1 MVESKKSTYEFKA
14 EIKKLLDILVNS
26 LYTSKEIFIRELI
39 SNASD
44 ALEKIRFIS
53 LKSEEY
59 ADKNLPLEIKIKID
73 KDSKKLI
80 FSDTGIGLTIEEAI
94 ENLGSIAK
102 SGAEDF
108 LKLISENKNEVNNII
123 GRFGVGF
130 YSAFMVA
137 KEICVKSKSYKSDS
151 KPILWKSEGNGIFE
165 AYEIEENIPRG
176 TSVELLLKDDALEF
190 LEKNTIVS
198 AIKKHSNFISY
209 PIYIENE
216 KINTIEAI
224 WRKPKN
230 QISKDE
236 YSEFYKFLTYDYE
249 EPSDII
255 HVSVDAPIQYY
266 ALLFI
271 PKKSIDFLFLSKENY
286 GLDLYVKKVLIQHK
300 SKDLLPEYLSF
311 VKGIVDSE
319 DLPLNISRE
328 TLQENIIFNKIAR
341 SIETNILN
349 HLSKKAENSPNE
361 YNDFWK
367 AHGKI
372 LKFGYSKVTDKEKF
386 KKLLRFNSSSCS
398 NEEEIISLDDYLNKC
413 KNEQKAI
420 YFLSGSG
427 RKALENDPRLEIFKR
442 KEIEVLFLYDPV
454 DEFILTSLE
463 KYKDYEFK
471 SIDQANLAQIENL
484 EDSQVIKKDV
494 EELSEQDRLHL
505 SSLVDKFKSIL
516 GDKVKDVKISK
527 RLIDSPAC
535 LINPDDTMSSYMQKI
550 INNATNETTIP
561 KKILEINPTH
571 KIVRSLIK
579 IFKSNDNDPII
590 KDAAEYLFETSLL
603 MDGFLKDPYELISKS
618 YKFLEMASF
627 LYSEKL

>member
-1 MVESKKSTYEFKA
+1 M
-14 EIKKLLDILVNS
+14 LC
-26 LYTSKEIFIRELI
+26 
-39 SNASD
+39 
-44 ALEKIRFIS
+44 
-53 LKSEEY
+53 
-59 ADKNLPLEIKIKID
+59 
-73 KDSKKLI
+73 
-80 FSDTGIGLTIEEAI
+80 
-94 ENLGSIAK
+94 
-102 SGAEDF
+102 F
-108 LKLISENKNEVNNII
+108 LS
-123 GRFGVGF
+123 
-130 YSAFMVA
+130 
-137 KEICVKSKSYKSDS
+137 
-151 KPILWKSEGNGIFE
+151 
-165 AYEIEENIPRG
+165 
-176 TSVELLLKDDALEF
+176 
-190 LEKNTIVS
+190 
-198 AIKKHSNFISY
+198 
-209 PIYIENE
+209 
-216 KINTIEAI
+216 
-224 WRKPKN
+224 
-230 QISKDE
+230 Q
-236 YSEFYKFLTYDYE
+236 
-249 EPSDII
+249 
-255 HVSVDAPIQYY
+255 
-266 ALLFI
+266 
-271 PKKSIDFLFLSKENY
+271 KKSIDFLFLSKENY

>member
-535 LINPDDTMSSYMQKI
+535 LINPDDTMSSYMQK
-550 INNATNETTIP
+550 NN
-561 KKILEINPTH
+561 
-571 KIVRSLIK
+571 
-579 IFKSNDNDPII
+579 
-590 KDAAEYLFETSLL
+590 
-603 MDGFLKDPYELISKS
+603 
-618 YKFLEMASF
+618 
-627 LYSEKL
+627 

>member
-249 EPSDII
+249 EPSDVI

-413 KNEQKAI
+413 KNELKAI

>member
-249 EPSDII
+249 EPSDVI

>member
-413 KNEQKAI
+413 KNELKAI

>member
-1 MVESKKSTYEFKA
+1 
-14 EIKKLLDILVNS
+14 
-26 LYTSKEIFIRELI
+26 LI

-271 PKKSIDFLFLSKENY
+271 PKKIDR
-286 GLDLYVKKVLIQHK
+286 
-300 SKDLLPEYLSF
+300 LSF
-311 VKGIVDSE
+311 LIKG
-319 DLPLNISRE
+319 
-328 TLQENIIFNKIAR
+328 
-341 SIETNILN
+341 
-349 HLSKKAENSPNE
+349 
-361 YNDFWK
+361 
-367 AHGKI
+367 
-372 LKFGYSKVTDKEKF
+372 
-386 KKLLRFNSSSCS
+386 KLW
-398 NEEEIISLDDYLNKC
+398 I
-413 KNEQKAI
+413 
-420 YFLSGSG
+420 
-427 RKALENDPRLEIFKR
+427 
-442 KEIEVLFLYDPV
+442 
-454 DEFILTSLE
+454 
-463 KYKDYEFK
+463 
-471 SIDQANLAQIENL
+471 
-484 EDSQVIKKDV
+484 
-494 EELSEQDRLHL
+494 
-505 SSLVDKFKSIL
+505 
-516 GDKVKDVKISK
+516 
-527 RLIDSPAC
+527 
-535 LINPDDTMSSYMQKI
+535 
-550 INNATNETTIP
+550 
-561 KKILEINPTH
+561 
-571 KIVRSLIK
+571 RSLC
-579 IFKSNDNDPII
+579 
-590 KDAAEYLFETSLL
+590 
-603 MDGFLKDPYELISKS
+603 
-618 YKFLEMASF
+618 
-627 LYSEKL
+627 